1 MFFVSIL
8 HLGRS
13 MNKKQYLKTIEL
25 IINGPRS
32 DLQKIS
38 RLQNAFELYTREVI
52 ANLKQL
58 AEDYRHKENSGFID
72 MCIDIVEDEDRKC

>member
-1 MFFVSIL
+1 
-8 HLGRS
+8 

-25 IINGPRS
+25 IINSPRS

-38 RLQNAFELYTREVI
+38 RLQNAFELHHREI
-52 ANLKQL
+52 IDALEQL
-58 AEDYRHKENSGFID
+58 AEDYRHEENSGFID